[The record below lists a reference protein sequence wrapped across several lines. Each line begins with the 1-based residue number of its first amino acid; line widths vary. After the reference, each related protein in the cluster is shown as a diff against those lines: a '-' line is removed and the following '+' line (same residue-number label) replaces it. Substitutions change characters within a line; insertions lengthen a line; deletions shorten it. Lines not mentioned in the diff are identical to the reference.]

1 MWYCISGNI
10 KVFCRARPLFE
21 DEGPSVIEFPGDC
34 TICVNTSDDTIS
46 NPKKD
51 FEFDRVYG
59 PHVGQGQYHS
69 SLEVVS
75 YFDPQKLHAVR
86 PLY

>member
-1 MWYCISGNI
+1 MSSVFLCISGNI

-21 DEGPSVIEFPGDC
+21 DEGPSIIEFPGDC
-34 TICVNTSDDTIS
+34 TICVNTNDDTIS
-46 NPKKD
+46 NPRKD

-69 SLEVVS
+69 YFGICSLS
-75 YFDPQKLHAVR
+75 
-86 PLY
+86 